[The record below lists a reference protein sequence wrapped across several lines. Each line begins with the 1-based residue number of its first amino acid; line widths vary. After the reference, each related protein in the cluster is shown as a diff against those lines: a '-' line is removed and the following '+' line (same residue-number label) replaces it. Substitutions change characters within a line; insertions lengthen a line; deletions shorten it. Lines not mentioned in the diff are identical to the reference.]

1 MVETEESIEIA
12 FSEKRVKYFFNHPLS
27 ALHQLT
33 DPLNTVVIT
42 DDNLVSLHPEL
53 RNHQLIVIPAGEQH
67 KQQVTVD
74 DIISQLINFEATRQT
89 WVVGVGGGVVTDIA
103 GYAASVY
110 MRGLRYGF
118 VPTTVLAQVDAA
130 IGGKNGIDAGLYKN
144 IIGVIRQPE
153 FILFDHELLQ
163 TLPDEQW
170 INGFAEIIK
179 HAAIADAEMF
189 EMLEAHTLQDYR
201 TNPALL
207 AELIQR
213 NALLKSDFV
222 QRDEFEKGDRKKL
235 NFGHTLGHAVENL
248 YSLPHG
254 FAVSIGMV
262 AAASLSMRRTGFP
275 QSDYDR
281 LIAVL
286 KGYGLPVDL
295 EADGTEV
302 MKLLKM
308 DKKRVSDQ
316 ISVILLNRIGESVIQ
331 PIPVTELEAFC
342 TETFNS

>member
-1 MVETEESIEIA
+1 MAETAESIEIA
-12 FSEKRVKYFFNHPLS
+12 FSEKRVNYYFDHPLS
-27 ALHQLT
+27 ELHRLT

-42 DDNLVSLHPEL
+42 DSNLVELHPEL
-53 RNHQLIVIPAGEQH
+53 RNYRLIIIPAGEEH
-67 KQQVTVD
+67 KQQTTVD
-74 DIISQLINFEATRQT
+74 EIFTQLINLEATRQT

-118 VPTTVLAQVDAA
+118 VPTTILAQVDAA

-144 IIGVIRQPE
+144 IIGVIRQPA
-153 FILFDHELLQ
+153 FILFDHALLH

-179 HAAIADAEMF
+179 HAAIADADMF
-189 EMLEAHTLQDYR
+189 TMLEAHTLQDFKHDHS
-201 TNPALL
+201 LL
-207 AELIQR
+207 ASLIKR
-213 NALLKSDFV
+213 NALLKSGFV

-248 YSLPHG
+248 YALPHG

-262 AAASLSMRRTGFP
+262 AAASLSMRRRGF
-275 QSDYDR
+275 SKADFDR
-281 LIAVL
+281 LITVL
-286 KGYGLPVDL
+286 KRYGLPVDL
-295 EADGTEV
+295 KADGNEV

-308 DKKRVSDQ
+308 DKKRVSNQ
-316 ISVILLNRIGESVIQ
+316 ISFILLEKIGESVIE
-331 PIPVTELEAFC
+331 PIPVAELEAFC